1 MYVGVWRI
9 GVHHIINWGNHYT
22 VHNIT
27 LMGDVRHVT
36 TSYTT
41 GLDGSGCQ
49 ATAGVMA
56 TQVKTYLHS
65 HTVNWK
71 IFVLKIFRKK
81 KFRVKKIQPCVRDLA
96 WRSLEEI
103 VAFAAKMY
111 IKRCERQLLEKCM
124 SRTTY
129 KVDRSMP

>member
-1 MYVGVWRI
+1 MGVGGGVYVGVWRI
-9 GVHHIINWGNHYT
+9 GVHHIRNQYT

-27 LMGDVRHVT
+27 LMGDVWHVT

-49 ATAGVMA
+49 ATAGVMG

-81 KFRVKKIQPCVRDLA
+81 KFRKKKI
-96 WRSLEEI
+96 S
-103 VAFAAKMY
+103 
-111 IKRCERQLLEKCM
+111 
-124 SRTTY
+124 
-129 KVDRSMP
+129 